1 MLYGRQAIKVMD
13 LRWEATA
20 FKDRKKPQK
29 QGVTIIAPNQVDRIQ
44 KRGALMTIKKL
55 LQGSIRLVSGPEL
68 SSGMNL
74 HTGRYRMQAL
84 SKGHLPTWDCI
95 SGSMPSKMVQF

>member
-20 FKDRKKPQK
+20 FKDRKKAKKKGSQQMRQIK
-29 QGVTIIAPNQVDRIQ
+29 WTEFK

-55 LQGSIRLVSGPEL
+55 LQGSIPPGLRSRVEFGDESPY
-68 SSGMNL
+68 S
-74 HTGRYRMQAL
+74 GRYRMQAL
-84 SKGHLPTWDCI
+84 SKGHLPT
-95 SGSMPSKMVQF
+95 